1 MEMGH
6 ASGDEEAIRRIVAEM
21 TEGFSR
27 HDARAATCMYA
38 PDADFVSVRG
48 ETAAGSGEIEEK
60 LAAIFATR
68 AGGAVLTT
76 LDVKVRFIRPDVA
89 LVHVLNELGG
99 LVAPDGD
106 KLPAHRE
113 LSLRVFVKDGGT
125 WRVSAFHNTMQRP
138 FAAVASPG

>member
-1 MEMGH
+1 
-6 ASGDEEAIRRIVAEM
+6 
-21 TEGFSR
+21 
-27 HDARAATCMYA
+27 MYA

-48 ETAAGSGEIEEK
+48 EAGAGAREIEEK

-99 LVAPDGD
+99 LAAPDGD

-113 LSLRVFVKDGGT
+113 LSLRVLVKDDGA
-125 WRVSAFHNTMQRP
+125 WRVSAFHNTIQKSFGDP
-138 FAAVASPG
+138 SPK

>member
-1 MEMGH
+1 MTQ
-6 ASGDEEAIRRIVAEM
+6 DEEAIRRIVAEM
-21 TEGFSR
+21 TDGFNR
-27 HDARAATCMYA
+27 HDARAATRMYA

-48 ETAAGSGEIEEK
+48 EAAAGSMEIEEK

-76 LDVKVRFIRPDVA
+76 LDVKVRFVRPDVA

-99 LVAPDGD
+99 LVALNGK

-113 LSLRVFVKDGGT
+113 LSIRVFVKDDGA
-125 WRVSAFHNTMQRP
+125 WRVAAFHNTMQRP
-138 FAAVASPG
+138 FESAALPG